1 MGEGCHDIARLV
13 LKYISFIS
21 EYFIYFTSHV
31 YLVLIARSKSLP
43 ALLRFI
49 KFLSSFV
56 SQHGSLE
63 V

>member
-21 EYFIYFTSHV
+21 EYFIYFTLHV

-56 SQHGSLE
+56 S
-63 V
+63 

>member
-13 LKYISFIS
+13 LKYIRFIS
-21 EYFIYFTSHV
+21 EYFIYFTLHV
-31 YLVLIARSKSLP
+31 YLVLIARPKSLP

-49 KFLSSFV
+49 KFLPSFV